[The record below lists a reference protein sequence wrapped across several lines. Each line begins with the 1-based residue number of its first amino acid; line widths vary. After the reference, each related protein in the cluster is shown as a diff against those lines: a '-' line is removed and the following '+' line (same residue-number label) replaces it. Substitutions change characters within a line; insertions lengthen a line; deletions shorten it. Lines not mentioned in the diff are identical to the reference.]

1 MSSVSTGSQ
10 HADGIEAVIVA
21 GGLGTRMLPL
31 TQRRPKHLLPV
42 AGQPFVAHQLAKL
55 SAAGV
60 RRVILATSYQ
70 AAMFEPTLGDG
81 SAWGVELV
89 YAREKTPLGTAGA
102 IRSVSHLLT
111 SNPDQPVVVL
121 NGDILSAHDLGAQLE
136 HHQRNDADVT
146 LHLVTVPDAR
156 AYGCVP
162 TDDDGR
168 VTAFLEKSPDPVTR
182 QINAGCYVFARRV
195 IDDIPTERAVSVERE
210 TFPRLIDEGK
220 RVLGLLEDSYWLDVG
235 TPSALSQASADVV
248 RGIAASPAVIRS
260 AAEAWISSEAAL
272 IGRAV
277 ARGGSA
283 IGPGAMLDD
292 SVIIEASIVD
302 EGASIGARTRVIES
316 VVGAGAMIGTDVVLR
331 HAVVGDGAEIG
342 SDCELLHGTRIA
354 ADAVVT
360 DGAIR
365 FS

>member
-1 MSSVSTGSQ
+1 VSAASYQ
-10 HADGIEAVIVA
+10 ADSIEAVIVA

-42 AGQPFVAHQLAKL
+42 AGQPFVTHQLAKL
-55 SAAGV
+55 GAAGV

-81 SAWGVELV
+81 SKWGVELV
-89 YAREKTPLGTAGA
+89 YARETTPLGTAGA
-102 IRSVSHLLT
+102 IRSVAPLLT
-111 SNPDQPVVVL
+111 SDPDQPVVVL
-121 NGDILSAHDLGAQLE
+121 NGDILSGHDLGAQLV
-136 HHQRNDADVT
+136 HHRRHAADVS

-162 TDDDGR
+162 TDDEGR

-182 QINAGCYVFARRV
+182 QINAGCYVFTRRV
-195 IDDIPTERAVSVERE
+195 IDDIPEGRVISVERE

-220 RVLGLLEDSYWLDVG
+220 RVLGYLQDSYWLDVG
-235 TPSALSQASADVV
+235 SPSALAQASADVV
-248 RGIAASPAVIRS
+248 RGIAATPAIDRPG
-260 AAEAWISSEAAL
+260 AEAWISSEAAL

-292 SVIIEASIVD
+292 SVVVEASIVD
-302 EGASIGARTRVIES
+302 EGASIGARSRVIES

-331 HAVVGDGAEIG
+331 HAVVGDGAEVG
-342 SDCELLHGTRIA
+342 SDCELLHGARIA
-354 ADAVVT
+354 ADAVVA